1 MCINFCPLSC
11 FPALLKIMVLVLC
24 KDEIISE
31 RPHIPIGP
39 RKIVSQSW
47 VILVG
52 EQFFKNQWQKYRAAW
67 GIQCLL
73 AEING
78 EINKRIAWWK
88 GAREQKPV
96 EIVEEA
102 AY

>member
-1 MCINFCPLSC
+1 
-11 FPALLKIMVLVLC
+11 MVVFVLG
-24 KDEIISE
+24 KDEIIPE
-31 RPHIPIGP
+31 RSHIPIGP
-39 RKIVSQSW
+39 RKIVNRSW

-52 EQFFKNQWQKYRAAW
+52 EQFFKNQWPKYRAAG

-78 EINKRIAWWK
+78 EINKWIAWWK

-96 EIVEEA
+96 EIVEED